1 MMQYNESANVKRCS
15 QNYFVS
21 LYSSRLDGLPPS
33 PYNSSEHS
41 YVFIDDHIQNNIFLI
56 DQRRA
61 PWISVAL
68 R

>member
-15 QNYFVS
+15 RHYFVS

-56 DQRRA
+56 D
-61 PWISVAL
+61 ISVKHL
-68 R
+68 G

>member
-1 MMQYNESANVKRCS
+1 MMQYNESASVKRCS
-15 QNYFVS
+15 RHYFVS
-21 LYSSRLDGLPPS
+21 LCSSCLDGLPPS